1 MLTDDQVYAISTT
14 KKFAILA
21 PGWSI
26 LPASKSKK
34 DIAIADFV
42 KWNLVVMKGTFRNV
56 MFNMLTALDYGFSL
70 TEKVWTLE
78 KENTKYRGLLRYKYL
93 KPKSPKLMDFV
104 MDGYGNTLGIKQ
116 WIGHK
121 GALSEK
127 GFPMDKFVH
136 YAYNG
141 RFMNPYGVGD
151 LRAAYLPWIEKKL
164 IRRFWSIYLE
174 RFGSPP
180 VIATIPRTATTKEIT
195 KIKNV
200 IKNIQTRTGI
210 TLPEGFEL
218 TLLEAMRSG
227 HAGFEMAISEKNM
240 AITHAILMP
249 DLLGFSMG
257 ERPGSFALGKA
268 HVDIFFLILEKVARD
283 LEDDMIGEQIIKPL
297 VDKNFKVTDY
307 PRMKF
312 EPIKKE
318 NRSIRAK
325 IITILADAGVLRAD
339 EPWIRDWI
347 ELPQVTGQIPSTE
360 QEVDDPLMEKID
372 KILEVIASEK
382 PEQLGKPTQ
391 RKIGKRIDRPGAISA
406 LPGRGTVEV
415 QNPRFEEAVRAMVEA
430 FGSFAN
436 GEAK

>member
-14 KKFAILA
+14 KKFSILA

-26 LPASKSKK
+26 LPATKSKR

-42 KWNLVVMKGTFRNV
+42 KWNLVNLKGTFRNV
-56 MFNMLTALDYGFSL
+56 MFNVLTALDYGFSL

-78 KENTKYRGLLRYKYL
+78 KENTKFRGLITYKSL
-93 KPKSPKLMDFV
+93 KPKSPVFMDFV
-104 MDGYGNTLGIKQ
+104 MDGYGDVLAIKQ
-116 WIGHK
+116 YITSENFK
-121 GALSEK
+121 GEA
-127 GFPMDKFVH
+127 FPPDKFVH

-141 RFMNPYGVGD
+141 KFMNPYGVAD

-180 VIATIPRTATTKEIT
+180 VVATIPRTATPKEIT
-195 KIKNV
+195 KIKTV

-227 HAGFEMAISEKNM
+227 HAGFEAAIAEKNM
-240 AITHAILMP
+240 SITHSILMP

-283 LEDDMIGEQIIKPL
+283 LEDDVIGEQIIKPL
-297 VDKNFKVTDY
+297 VDKNFRVSDY

-339 EPWIRDWI
+339 EPWVRDWI

-372 KILEVIASEK
+372 KILDLLAQEA

-391 RKIGKRIDRPGAISA
+391 RKIGKRIDRPGDISA

-415 QNPRFEEAVRAMVEA
+415 QNPRFEEAARALVQVFSEF
-430 FGSFAN
+430 FGT
-436 GEAK
+436 GGR